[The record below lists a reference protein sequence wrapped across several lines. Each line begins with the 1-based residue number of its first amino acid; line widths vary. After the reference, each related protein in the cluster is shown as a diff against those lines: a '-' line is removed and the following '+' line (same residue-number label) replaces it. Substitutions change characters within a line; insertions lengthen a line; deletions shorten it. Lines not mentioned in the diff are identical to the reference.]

1 MLSKKTDDI
10 SVYIEDQE
18 YIANTYVMKCFS
30 ITMVLYFVT
39 FLLNILGIF
48 IIDQKIMR
56 QGFIPSLIIYFVV
69 VLITKRISLSN
80 KRTKYF
86 ILFSVILV
94 FTIIGVSITY
104 HVVLV
109 ALLPFLYAT
118 LYSSKKVM
126 QYVYVLTVISTVIIV
141 YGGYYYGLCDANMLL
156 LTTSRMQD
164 YVANGSLLLV
174 EVNNNPIF
182 SLALFFVVP
191 RCLIYIA
198 VATVCNSL
206 VKIVSGSLEKAK
218 LTAEL
223 EKAKEEAENA
233 NQAKSQFL
241 AKMSHEIRTP
251 VNAVLG
257 MNEMILRE
265 SREDHIKDYAYDIK
279 NSSTALLNIINE
291 ILDSS
296 KIESGKME
304 IICVNYKIG
313 SLLNDL
319 YNMIEVRAKEKGLEL
334 IFDVDSNIPNE
345 YYGDD
350 KRIRQVLLNL
360 LTNAVKYT
368 NVGQITL
375 KLTSTIEGEKAIL
388 HYSVKDTGIGI
399 KEEDIDKIYEAFQ
412 RVDESRNRYVEGT
425 GLGMNIASQ
434 FLKLMGSELHIK
446 SEYEK
451 GSEFSFDLEQKIVS
465 DVPLG
470 DFHERLVQADR
481 EDAHRTSYVAPNAKI
496 LVVDDNKIN
505 LKVFKN
511 LLKQTQMQI
520 YEVDSGR
527 MCLELLKQQAFHM
540 VFLDHM
546 MPGLDGIETLHIIKE
561 QKLCEGT
568 PVIMLTAN
576 AIIGDREKYLRE
588 GFHDFLSKPI
598 IPREL
603 DNMILKYLPKSLCT
617 TPELYKTLV
626 PDEGEKDTV
635 EWNQTEDGKKI
646 SSKVLLEKLQKKLPE
661 INYERGLITCSG
673 DTDFYLDL
681 FKDFTQLP
689 IKEELTD
696 YLSKGKRQS
705 YCIRVHGFKNNAYSI
720 GATEAGDLAYEL
732 ELLTKE
738 SLSQEV
744 EILQMRLFEKYDRIC
759 LLYNETIKG

>member
-30 ITMVLYFVT
+30 VTMVLYFVT

-118 LYSSKKVM
+118 LYSSKRVM
-126 QYVYVLTVISTVIIV
+126 RYVYILTVISTVIIV

-156 LTTSRMQD
+156 LTANRMQE
-164 YVANGSLLLV
+164 YVSNGELLLL
-174 EVNNNPIF
+174 EVNNNPII

-206 VKIVSGSLEKAK
+206 LKIVSGSLEKAK

-304 IICVNYKIG
+304 IICANYKIG

-470 DFHERLVQADR
+470 DFHERLVQAF
-481 EDAHRTSYVAPNAKI
+481 A
-496 LVVDDNKIN
+496 L
-505 LKVFKN
+505 
-511 LLKQTQMQI
+511 
-520 YEVDSGR
+520 G
-527 MCLELLKQQAFHM
+527 
-540 VFLDHM
+540 
-546 MPGLDGIETLHIIKE
+546 
-561 QKLCEGT
+561 
-568 PVIMLTAN
+568 
-576 AIIGDREKYLRE
+576 
-588 GFHDFLSKPI
+588 
-598 IPREL
+598 
-603 DNMILKYLPKSLCT
+603 
-617 TPELYKTLV
+617 
-626 PDEGEKDTV
+626 
-635 EWNQTEDGKKI
+635 
-646 SSKVLLEKLQKKLPE
+646 
-661 INYERGLITCSG
+661 
-673 DTDFYLDL
+673 
-681 FKDFTQLP
+681 
-689 IKEELTD
+689 
-696 YLSKGKRQS
+696 
-705 YCIRVHGFKNNAYSI
+705 
-720 GATEAGDLAYEL
+720 
-732 ELLTKE
+732 
-738 SLSQEV
+738 
-744 EILQMRLFEKYDRIC
+744 
-759 LLYNETIKG
+759 